1 MKLVLQVIICIVLIM
16 IKQTVSKM
24 VYGLLMKVPCLML
37 MMVIHHHYEE
47 GEQDEEKKGVLVWE
61 VLSEFFLFT
70 ATLFN

>member
-1 MKLVLQVIICIVLIM
+1 
-16 IKQTVSKM
+16 
-24 VYGLLMKVPCLML
+24 

>member
-47 GEQDEEKKGVLVWE
+47 GEQELLLIYGTVYFKKEEQK
-61 VLSEFFLFT
+61 
-70 ATLFN
+70 